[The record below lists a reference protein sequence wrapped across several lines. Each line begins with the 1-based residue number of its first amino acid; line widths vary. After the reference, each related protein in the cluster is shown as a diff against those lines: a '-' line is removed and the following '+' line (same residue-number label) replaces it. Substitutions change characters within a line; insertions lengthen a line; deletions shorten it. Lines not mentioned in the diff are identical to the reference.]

1 MPEGAIAITGSSRG
15 IGAAIACELAARG
28 LTVGCLSRGGGLPD
42 GAEASEKF
50 IPAQCDVTDEASIR
64 DALAAVAD
72 KAGGLAGV
80 VNNAGIHRE
89 TRSRDLTTEDYAEIM
104 ETNAT
109 SVMIV
114 SREAYPHLEKNGGR
128 IVNIGSFYDKL
139 GVPRTLQ
146 GRHQCRERRSRIH
159 RHRPEPRDRYG
170 RKIPDMAQRPIAG
183 PPTRHDG
190 RNRPDRRIAV
200 HRRRRLPD
208 RRNDLCRWW
217 PGYGPVK
224 VFSHLDDTLRLNE
237 EETLLLDSVRAL
249 ARDKIAP
256 RGT

>member
-139 GVPRTLQ
+139 GVPRTLAYSASKAAVAAMTRCLAAEWAKAGISVVNVAPGFIATDLNREIVTEEKVQTWLNGRSPVRRPGTTEEIARIVASLFTEDVAFLTGETIYVDGGQ
-146 GRHQCRERRSRIH
+146 G
-159 RHRPEPRDRYG
+159 
-170 RKIPDMAQRPIAG
+170 MA
-183 PPTRHDG
+183 
-190 RNRPDRRIAV
+190 
-200 HRRRRLPD
+200 L
-208 RRNDLCRWW
+208 
-217 PGYGPVK
+217 
-224 VFSHLDDTLRLNE
+224 
-237 EETLLLDSVRAL
+237 
-249 ARDKIAP
+249 
-256 RGT
+256 

>member
-1 MPEGAIAITGSSRG
+1 MPEGAIAVTGSSRG
-15 IGAAIACELAARG
+15 IGAAIARELAARG

-50 IPAQCDVTDEASIR
+50 IPAQCDVTDEASIH

-89 TRSRDLTTEDYAEIM
+89 TRSRDLTTDDYAEIM

-139 GVPRTLQ
+139 GVPRTLAYCASKAAVAAMTRCLAAEWAKAGISVVNVAPGFIETDLNREIVTEEKFQTWLNGRSPVRRPGATDEIARIVASLFTEDVAFLTGETIYVDGGQ
-146 GRHQCRERRSRIH
+146 G
-159 RHRPEPRDRYG
+159 
-170 RKIPDMAQRPIAG
+170 MA
-183 PPTRHDG
+183 
-190 RNRPDRRIAV
+190 
-200 HRRRRLPD
+200 L
-208 RRNDLCRWW
+208 
-217 PGYGPVK
+217 
-224 VFSHLDDTLRLNE
+224 
-237 EETLLLDSVRAL
+237 
-249 ARDKIAP
+249 
-256 RGT
+256 